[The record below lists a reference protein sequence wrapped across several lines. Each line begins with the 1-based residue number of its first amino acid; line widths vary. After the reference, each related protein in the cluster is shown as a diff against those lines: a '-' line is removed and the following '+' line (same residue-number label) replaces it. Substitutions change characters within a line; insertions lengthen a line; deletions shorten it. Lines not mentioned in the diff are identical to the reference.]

1 METWAADLL
10 ATSLCQSFPRSNIT
24 ADIWATEF
32 GDLNQAQAEE
42 AVRRIRRT
50 FEHAPGRVW
59 LGVGGGITTLS
70 DPAAEVQE
78 CRDKAEPLLAAIGG
92 RPAADVDAATGRH
105 VEVLS
110 LDHYLE
116 VLTRKPGALP
126 GATALAQAK
135 AAGAFT
141 PAHQRYWDAA
151 RRALGDGRGTRALVE
166 VLLAHRTLPAAALTE
181 AIDAAVIAGILA
193 PEAVI
198 IDARAR
204 AATAAAPPVPV
215 GDALA
220 RYC

>member
-1 METWAADLL
+1 MVRFT
-10 ATSLCQSFPRSNIT
+10 ATTVTVFDGPKVV
-24 ADIWATEF
+24 
-32 GDLNQAQAEE
+32 
-42 AVRRIRRT
+42 AVHER
-50 FEHAPGRVW
+50 
-59 LGVGGGITTLS
+59 
-70 DPAAEVQE
+70 
-78 CRDKAEPLLAAIGG
+78 
-92 RPAADVDAATGRH
+92 ATGRYH
-105 VEVLS
+105 EVLS

-151 RRALGDGRGTRALVE
+151 RRVLGDGRGTRALVE
-166 VLLAHRTLPAAALTE
+166 VLLAHRTLPSAALTE

-204 AATAAAPPVPV
+204 ATTAATPPVHV

-220 RYC
+220 RYDRPAPSLTGYDDLLTTRRA